1 MNKVFSCEK
10 KQTKTQR
17 PRRRETKDNNNNIH
31 CARDQVR
38 YVYVRVYSTDRVR
51 GLQSLRVVDASIFP
65 AIPSGNTNAAVIMVA
80 EKAADIIRQLRHRGQ
95 K

>member
-1 MNKVFSCEK
+1 MNSC
-10 KQTKTQR
+10 TNKTQR
-17 PRRRETKDNNNNIH
+17 PRKRETKDSNNTQ
-31 CARDQVR
+31 CSRDQIS
-38 YVYVRVYSTDRVR
+38 YVCVRVYSTDRVR

-80 EKAADIIRQLRHRGQ
+80 EKAADIIRQLRHKGQ